1 MLYHLFIVSIFNCLY
16 SNGIIII
23 FLELVK
29 KYLSVLMG
37 ENIKLNVKQ

>member
-1 MLYHLFIVSIFNCLY
+1 MLLKSIILIRFLANLY
-16 SNGIIII
+16 T
-23 FLELVK
+23 LVK